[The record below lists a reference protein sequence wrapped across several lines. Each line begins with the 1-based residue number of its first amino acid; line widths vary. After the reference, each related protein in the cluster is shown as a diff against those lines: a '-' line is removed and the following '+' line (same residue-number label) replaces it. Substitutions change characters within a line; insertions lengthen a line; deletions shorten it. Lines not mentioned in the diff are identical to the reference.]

1 MKVHQITEAP
11 RVEPT
16 FTKSLP
22 TSVDIK
28 SGVIGA
34 DLKNKQWNVVDQDG
48 KVLQRFSGANAQGDA
63 EGARDKIRNQIKA
76 NTPPANTKD
85 GTGSE
90 KKEAKGVIDKIKKSG
105 PQITKW
111 MKRHLSRIFGSSV
124 AGIVIK
130 SFEISGIVS
139 LYNSYFDEI
148 YSLIESKAANA
159 SNDVIMGHSQN
170 MKRIRAEL
178 VKNTTDL
185 MIGAI
190 GMAFG
195 STSVL
200 VSIAVVG
207 AAASFFTAGALLPG
221 GVLVNIFVGAVA
233 AFGAYEGT
241 LKVCQMKS
249 AGAIL
254 GLDVSIYDYTQNKLS
269 TTWLTP
275 ANLQQVMIDNKASQ
289 SFAKYV
295 AALHTNPLT
304 IQASPLAVSGVN
316 FGPALSSPIK
326 AVANTVKGVVDHK
339 DQNDLNRI
347 VELSGVIQEKQ
358 SEIKIDSLP
367 DELKKLAMLGAKTV
381 KKTSKENKST

>member
-1 MKVHQITEAP
+1 MKVYQITEAP
-11 RVEPT
+11 RVEPFVPKT
-16 FTKSLP
+16 LP

-28 SGVIGA
+28 PGVIGT
-34 DLKNKQWNVVDQDG
+34 DLKNKMWNVVDQDG
-48 KVLQRFSGANAQGDA
+48 KVLQRFTGASAEADA
-63 EGARDKIRNQIKA
+63 NTARDKIQKQIKA
-76 NTPPANTKD
+76 NVPPANTKD
-85 GTGSE
+85 DTGSE
-90 KKEAKGVIDKIKKSG
+90 KKKAKSTFDKIKKSG
-105 PQITKW
+105 PQIKSW

-159 SNDVIMGHSQN
+159 NDDVIMGHS
-170 MKRIRAEL
+170 MELKRIRAEL

-185 MIGAI
+185 MIGSI

-200 VSIAVVG
+200 VSIAVVS
-207 AAASFFTAGALLPG
+207 AAASFFTAGALLPASAM
-221 GVLVNIFVGAVA
+221 VNIFVGAVA
-233 AFGAYEGT
+233 AWGAYEGT

-275 ANLQQVMIDNKASQ
+275 EHLRQIMVDNKASQ

-295 AALHTNPLT
+295 AAIHTNPLT
-304 IQASPLAVSGVN
+304 VQGSPYAISGYN
-316 FGPALSSPIK
+316 FGPALSTPIK
-326 AVANTVKGVVDHK
+326 AVANTVKGIVDHK
-339 DQNDLNRI
+339 DQNELNRV